1 MSHPVT
7 DIFQRAADLSA
18 ADPRRRGNTVWMG
31 DGVELVVS
39 GDLHG
44 QRDWLAKI
52 IDFADIGAH
61 PNRVL
66 ILQELIHGPVDAK
79 TGKDRSVE
87 LLLRAARL
95 KLAHPEQVIFLLG
108 NHDLAQITGGEVSK
122 DGRSMCRQFAEDV
135 VASFGDAGQ
144 DVLVAVLAFLR
155 ALPIAVRCANG
166 AFVAHSAPAPER
178 MDAAGTDILDRQSTD
193 DDLLRGGPVYDWTW
207 GRHQT
212 AEQMEALGEQL
223 GVSFFVLAHRH
234 VDSGYEPVGE
244 RAATITSDNPHGCVA
259 RFATDQPLTA
269 ETFADAVRPIAT
281 LRRAT

>member
-1 MSHPVT
+1 MSHPIA
-7 DIFQRAADLSA
+7 DIFRQAADLST
-18 ADPRRRGNTVWMG
+18 ADPRRRGNTVWLG
-31 DGVELVVS
+31 DDVELIVS

-79 TGKDRSVE
+79 TGKDRSIE

-95 KLAHPEQVIFLLG
+95 MLAHPQQVIFLLG
-108 NHDLAQITGGEVSK
+108 NHDLAQVTGGEVSK

-135 VASFGDAGQ
+135 TASFADDGP
-144 DVLVAVLAFLR
+144 DVLEAVLAFLR
-155 ALPIAVRCANG
+155 SLPIAVRCANDVL
-166 AFVAHSAPAPER
+166 VAHSAPSPTR
-178 MDAAGTDILDRQSTD
+178 MEQAGTDILDRQSTD
-193 DDLLRGGPVYDWTW
+193 DDLRRGGPVYDWTW

-212 AEQMEALGEQL
+212 PEQMEALGEQL

-234 VDSGYEPVGE
+234 VDSGYETVGD

-259 RFATDQPLTA
+259 RFSTDRPLTA
-269 ETFADAVRPIAT
+269 EAFADAVRPIAT